1 VDDVE
6 AAVGVG
12 GRLRLTED
20 GVHGRLDL
28 AYSRTGVELY
38 VSLGEAF

>member
-1 VDDVE
+1 VKGVE
-6 AAVGVG
+6 TAVGLG

-20 GVHGRLDL
+20 GVHGRVDL

-38 VSLGEAF
+38 LSLGEAF